1 MPRAWSLG
9 ARQPVF
15 YLLALDDRKHRQLR
29 YLITIES
36 CSPPR
41 RGGQWLSQSLDK
53 VGHLCLEFGTRKI
66 LISLSDQ
73 EDGDEERQTPS
84 LSGSLQTSTISV

>member
-1 MPRAWSLG
+1 MPNARSLG
-9 ARQPVF
+9 ARRPAV
-15 YLLALDDRKHRQLR
+15 YLLALNKHRQLR

-41 RGGQWLSQSLDK
+41 RGAQWLSQSLDK
-53 VGHLCLEFGTRKI
+53 VRHLCLELGTRKI
-66 LISLSDQ
+66 LISLSYQ
-73 EDGDEERQTPS
+73 EDGDEERQTPY